1 MLIIFHIKLLSIT
14 HNLLIER
21 YSIFV
26 QNQIFIN
33 IIKEKKNRIY
43 VETRFILFL
52 CYTLRFFIYILQIFA
67 HSNFA

>member
-1 MLIIFHIKLLSIT
+1 MLLSIT

-52 CYTLRFFIYILQIFA
+52 YYTLRFFIHILQIFA